1 MGEMQGTPISAL
13 EARPT
18 PPDSAAVL
26 LFSTLIAAVCRCR
39 ARTASRPATSRSC
52 RTRASTRSSRWRTR
66 PRRSCWRSRGSAS
79 PSARSSLPKVCG
91 QHLSCGPFSLMLTAA
106 GSRCAAT
113 KHCPMGF
120 TSATEY
126 FQERQDL
133 IRISTGS
140 KELDKLLQGLTAS
153 DPALFVEERTLTA
166 RVGSGGFETGS
177 ITELYGEFR
186 TGKTQLCHTLCVT
199 CQVRQPA
206 SQCDGQNADRSRI
219 CAAAG

>member
-18 PPDSAAVL
+18 PPGSAAVL

-91 QHLSCGPFSLMLTAA
+91 QHLSCGPFADADSCRVALRSHQALPDGVHVGDGVLPGAPGPDPDIDGLKGARQAA
-106 GSRCAAT
+106 ARSDRLRPSPFCRGADADGVSDQAASR
-113 KHCPMGF
+113 P
-120 TSATEY
+120 
-126 FQERQDL
+126 
-133 IRISTGS
+133 
-140 KELDKLLQGLTAS
+140 
-153 DPALFVEERTLTA
+153 
-166 RVGSGGFETGS
+166 
-177 ITELYGEFR
+177 
-186 TGKTQLCHTLCVT
+186 
-199 CQVRQPA
+199 
-206 SQCDGQNADRSRI
+206 DRSRSCTGSSAPERRS
-219 CAAAG
+219 CATRSA